1 VATSEADR
9 FEAFFRMLGH
19 RLEDFQRLIVEELF
33 SERRETLVLIPR
45 GNGKST
51 LLAAVGLWSL
61 PRKPDVQIVPNEPEA
76 GWRRIGKLDPRSGAW
91 VDGPH
96 WRQPHRPW
104 RMGR

>member
-1 VATSEADR
+1 MWDKI
-9 FEAFFRMLGH
+9 G
-19 RLEDFQRLIVEELF
+19 
-33 SERRETLVLIPR
+33 
-45 GNGKST
+45 GNGERARPADTRRRSVYEDRDPIAFAT
-51 LLAAVGLWSL
+51 
-61 PRKPDVQIVPNEPEA
+61 DPNEPEA